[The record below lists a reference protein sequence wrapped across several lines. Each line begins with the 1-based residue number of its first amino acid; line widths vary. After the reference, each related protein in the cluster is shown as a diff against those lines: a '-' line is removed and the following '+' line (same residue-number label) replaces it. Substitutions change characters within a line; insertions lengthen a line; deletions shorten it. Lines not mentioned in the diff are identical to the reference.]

1 MMYLPCFLMAQPFYV
16 PGGAVAGQRM
26 KGVIHSME
34 GVPEGEISY
43 TGHVGQRP
51 KSPPEPPPPPASLQP
66 VFSINPHPIS
76 TLNPISTAWQS
87 LHSSISWKSSNS
99 WCWLLAWCWLLTRCP
114 LSYAPAPPL
123 CSALADILS
132 ACAQTVFRGARGQHS
147 KAR

>member
-66 VFSINPHPIS
+66 VFSINPHPIH
-76 TLNPISTAWQS
+76 LNRLGNLYIVR
-87 LHSSISWKSSNS
+87 IVGKVRIVGVGSW
-99 WCWLLAWCWLLTRCP
+99 
-114 LSYAPAPPL
+114 
-123 CSALADILS
+123 
-132 ACAQTVFRGARGQHS
+132 RGVGS
-147 KAR
+147 